1 MKKLMTICFLLLFA
15 CVAYSQEVKKGSD
28 VEAELIALENAWAK
42 AYLDRDV
49 KTLDRLEADDWFY
62 TSADGKLISKA
73 QDLDDVSSGTYQ
85 ATEFKMSD
93 LKLRVYGDTAVV
105 TGRQTEVA
113 TMAGKDAS
121 AQFRITDVWLR
132 RNGQWKCIASH
143 LSRETTQQ

>member
-1 MKKLMTICFLLLFA
+1 MKKLMVVCFLLLFT
-15 CVAYSQEVKKGSD
+15 CVAYSQEVKKENN

-49 KTLDRLEADDWFY
+49 KTLDRLEADDWLY

-73 QDLDDVSSGTYQ
+73 QDIADVSSGTYQ

-93 LKLRVYGDTAVV
+93 LKVRVYGDTAVI

-113 TMAGKDAS
+113 TMSGKDAS
-121 AQFRITDVWLR
+121 DQFRITDVWLK
-132 RNGQWKCIASH
+132 RNGQWGCIASH
-143 LSRETTQQ
+143 LSRETTQK